1 MVSVRVLALYVE
13 TLGEDKAKDVE
24 TLGEDKAKGYS
35 WEDCLMHT
43 NGCGRRWA
51 PTLGFVL
58 LGGLVVSHL

>member
-1 MVSVRVLALYVE
+1 MVNVRVLELY
-13 TLGEDKAKDVE
+13 VE

-35 WEDCLMHT
+35 WEDCLMRT
-43 NGCGRRWA
+43 NGCGKRWA